1 MAAKKLIALSMLCSL
16 LNGQRTFT
24 MRDRTQAALGY
35 DHPPEFPYEFE
46 TIAAVNA
53 LALAETPEC
62 VVSEVVRNKRKLFS
76 VVFGQ
81 DEQVYP
87 KLTTEL
93 IESMALKRY
102 TYYVEQRVDDVRE
115 FLQAVYRLLFNGT
128 PRKKIDGVHDYL
140 INTVDFTLQWTL
152 GEWAIET
159 DLNHLVGATVEHV
172 HYDYRSEDY
181 LLVITECYGQ
191 FETVHYVDLLLHST
205 PLAEL
210 RRQTQDGVMHLSK
223 RQLLANTTQLP
234 ITVKQKGIE
243 KVLSITI
250 R

>member
-24 MRDRTQAALGY
+24 MRDRSQAALGY
-35 DHPPEFPYEFE
+35 DHPAQFPYEFDSV
-46 TIAAVNA
+46 AAVNA
-53 LALAETPEC
+53 LELAGTPEC
-62 VVSEVVRNKRKLFS
+62 VVSQIVKDKRKLFL
-76 VVFGQ
+76 VQFGS

-87 KLTTEL
+87 KVTAEL

-102 TYYVEQRVDDVRE
+102 THYVEARVDDVRE
-115 FLQAVYRLLFNGT
+115 FLQSVYRLLFNAT
-128 PRKKIDGVHDYL
+128 PRKKIDGVRDYL

-152 GEWAIET
+152 GEWSIET
-159 DLNHLVGATVEHV
+159 DLNHLIGATVEHV

-181 LLVITECYGQ
+181 LLVVTECYGQ

-210 RRQTQDGVMHLSK
+210 RRWSENGVVHLSK
-223 RQLLANTTQLP
+223 KQLLVNTTQLP
-234 ITVKQKGIE
+234 IVVKQKGIE